1 MRRNISKLFI
11 ALPAIL
17 LLHST
22 AASDIP
28 NGDFSSG
35 LDQWNGEG
43 TVVAQNNEAL
53 FRDQVPVTRLWTAYH
68 FAGPGFFSFDFNAI
82 MSTNVPPAAGPDV
95 FFVTLYFVNDL
106 DTFDL
111 LTGQFD
117 EALPLLDIDRDG
129 ANPTEGLVEASI
141 AKPAGWSLY
150 STFIETTHRYVI
162 PVFEFFND
170 NLATNDSEIRIDNV
184 SLLSTK
190 PRITNLTFLN
200 NGTRLLIQFEH
211 LTENP
216 VTHRVERTNNLPNEL
231 SWATVPSTITEIGR
245 ATFTA
250 ELPIDLVIFW
260 NFRIEYD
267 EQ

>member
-1 MRRNISKLFI
+1 MRHNLSNVLFI
-11 ALPAIL
+11 LPAVVL
-17 LLHST
+17 LRLS

-53 FRDQVPVTRLWTAYH
+53 FRDQVPVSRLWTAYN
-68 FAGPGFFSFDFNAI
+68 FSGPGLFSFDFSSI
-82 MSTNVPPAAGPDV
+82 LSTNVPPAAGPDV

-117 EALPLLDIDRDG
+117 EAQPLLDIDRAG
-129 ANPTEGLVEASI
+129 PAPTVGVVESSV
-141 AKPAGWSLY
+141 AKPSGWSLY
-150 STFIETTHRYVI
+150 STFIDTAYRFVI

-200 NGTRLLIQFEH
+200 NRTTLLIDFEH

-216 VTHRVERTNNLPNEL
+216 VAHRVERSSNLPDEQ
-231 SWATVPSTITEIGR
+231 SWATVSATITEIGR
-245 ATFTA
+245 ASFTA
-250 ELPIDLVIFW
+250 ELPVDLLPNW
-260 NFRIEYD
+260 NFRIEF
-267 EQ
+267 EEE